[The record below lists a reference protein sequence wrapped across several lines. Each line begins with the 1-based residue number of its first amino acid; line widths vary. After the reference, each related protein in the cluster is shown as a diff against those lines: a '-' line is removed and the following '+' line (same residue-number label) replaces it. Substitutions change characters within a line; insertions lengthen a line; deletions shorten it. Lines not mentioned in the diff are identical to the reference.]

1 MMMMPTKIC
10 RDCTYHDPDSL
21 DCLHDRARQV
31 DLVTGREFRFSSM
44 QMRTWPCGAEGRFF
58 EPWPD
63 VHAMTM
69 STMQHL
75 EELLEERE

>member
-1 MMMMPTKIC
+1 MMPMRIC

-21 DCLHDRARQV
+21 DCLHDRAKQV
-31 DLVTGREFRFSSM
+31 DLVTGREYRFSSL
-44 QMRTWPCGAEGRFF
+44 QMRTWPCGAEGKFY

-63 VHAMTM
+63 IARTMTKSM
-69 STMQHL
+69 MDNL

>member
-1 MMMMPTKIC
+1 MMPMRIC

-21 DCLHDRARQV
+21 DCLHERAKQV
-31 DLVTGREFRFSSM
+31 DLVTGREYRFSSL
-44 QMRTWPCGAEGRFF
+44 QMRTWPCGSEGKFY

-63 VHAMTM
+63 IARTMTKSM
-69 STMQHL
+69 MDNL